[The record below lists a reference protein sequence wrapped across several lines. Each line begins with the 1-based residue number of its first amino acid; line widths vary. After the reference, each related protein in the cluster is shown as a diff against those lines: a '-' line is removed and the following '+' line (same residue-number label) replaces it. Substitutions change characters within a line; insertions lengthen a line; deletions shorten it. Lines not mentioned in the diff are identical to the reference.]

1 MGKTSEN
8 IPVLQDVTI
17 TLTAEELLAAQG
29 RNEHRPGLVSA
40 AKEAI
45 ALGRT
50 LFAPAAIYD
59 ELEVRGVAGERVELA
74 VDGAGLA
81 VGPKADLLAPAK
93 WLLVTV
99 YTIGPA
105 LEARVSEL
113 YRAGEPLLSYMLDCV
128 GVMALGMVGEGLRRL
143 AEERAA
149 GRGWGVSPALSPGGL
164 VGWPVQGQRELC
176 ALLPLAD
183 IGVRLNEYC
192 VLEPHKSVSMVI
204 GLGPGY
210 ESHEVGSVCHI
221 CALRD
226 TCWRRRESEA

>member
-1 MGKTSEN
+1 MP
-8 IPVLQDVTI
+8 ILQDVTI
-17 TLTAEELLAAQG
+17 TLTTEELLAAQG
-29 RNEHRPGLVSA
+29 RNEHQPGLVASA
-40 AKEAI
+40 DNAI
-45 ALGRT
+45 ALGET
-50 LFAPAAIYD
+50 LFAPAAVYD
-59 ELEVRGVAGERVELA
+59 EFEVRGVASGRVELA
-74 VDGAGLA
+74 VDSADLT
-81 VGPKADLLAPAK
+81 VGPKAHLLAPARR
-93 WLLVTV
+93 LLVTV

-128 GVMALGMVGEGLRRL
+128 GVMALGMVGERLRCL

-149 GRGWGVSPALSPGGL
+149 ERGWGVSPSLSPGGL

-183 IGVRLNEYC
+183 AGVRLNEYC

-210 ESHEVGSVCHI
+210 EAHEVGSVCRY

-226 TCWRRRESEA
+226 TCWQRRESEA

>member
-29 RNEHRPGLVSA
+29 RNEHQPGLVSA

-164 VGWPVQGQRELC
+164 VGWPVQG
-176 ALLPLAD
+176 LAD